1 MQLRLAP
8 ITPQNVARGLWR
20 ERTFLGA
27 LTFGAGP
34 SLALLMLLCGADA
47 ADVAAALPALLTI
60 SLAFIVGVMAAAVG
74 AGWGIEQAAKQ
85 IKLLRPLMHLAP
97 RDLERPS
104 SQKQDGRSR
113 RPPTDSRPPKQ

>member
-47 ADVAAALPALLTI
+47 AEVAAVLPAILTI
-60 SLAFIVGVMAAAVG
+60 SLVFVAGVMAAAVAG
-74 AGWGIEQAAKQ
+74 GWGIEQAAKQ
-85 IKLLRPLMHLAP
+85 VKLLRPLMHLAP

-104 SQKQDGRSR
+104 SLKQDGRSH